1 MIIAPEFWRRTP
13 PALFPCLLGF
23 IGLGLAWRRAAE
35 VWPVPPL
42 IGEALLLVS
51 CLLFMATG
59 TCYHMKLCLRPS
71 VIFEDLKV
79 GPARGAVSAGSMC
92 LMLYAAAMAPY
103 FRELA
108 QIFWWLAVLQHA
120 GYMVCVTLALAR
132 SDTQLSDVN
141 PTIILPYVGYILA
154 SVAGPALGYATLS
167 GFLLMATIPGCIFII
182 ILSLVNLKRHGVNK
196 ALRPSYF
203 IILAPFSIYSVG
215 AYNIWPD
222 SSYVIFWFLALF
234 AGLCLF
240 PFLRW
245 FFAGG
250 WTPAWGAFT
259 FPLSAFATVMLT
271 GVQSDF
277 GPMVEIISALSL
289 GLASLVVPYVVWK
302 TYRFWMIGKLAQAT
316 GASVV

>member
-1 MIIAPEFWRRTP
+1 M
-13 PALFPCLLGF
+13 
-23 IGLGLAWRRAAE
+23 GLGLAWRRAAE
-35 VWPVPPL
+35 VWPVWPV
-42 IGEALLLVS
+42 IGEGILLVS
-51 CLLFMATG
+51 CVLFMATG
-59 TCYHMKLCLRPS
+59 TCYHMKLSLRPS

-92 LMLYAAAMAPY
+92 LMLYATALTPY
-103 FRELA
+103 LFELA
-108 QIFWWLAVLQHA
+108 QLFWWIAVIQHA

-132 SDTQLSDVN
+132 SETQMSDVN

-154 SVAGPALGYATLS
+154 SVGGPDLGYAALS

-182 ILSLVNLKRHGVNK
+182 TLSLLNLKRFGVGK
-196 ALRPSYF
+196 SLRPSYF
-203 IILAPFSIYSVG
+203 IILAPLSIYAVG
-215 AYNIWPD
+215 AYNLWPD
-222 SSYVIFWFLALF
+222 SSYVFFWSMALIVGLFLT
-234 AGLCLF
+234 
-240 PFLRW
+240 PFLGW
-245 FFAGG
+245 FSAGG

-277 GPMVEIISALSL
+277 GLLAEVTAILSL

-302 TYRFWMIGKLAQAT
+302 TYHFWMIGKLAKAT